1 MHGDVPAQA
10 ESKPVDTVFLR
21 VVCDPGE
28 ASVIVR
34 AAVVDDDAAAV
45 SDTEEVECDVPD
57 VSFAAF
63 LKYFVR
69 LWVCCIVVNI
79 RF

>member
-1 MHGDVPAQA
+1 MFFLHGDRLHMHGDVPAQA

-63 LKYFVR
+63 LKDFVR
-69 LWVCCIVVNI
+69 L
-79 RF
+79 